1 MPAPRPS
8 ITPSVGAKLGNAV
21 NAAAKR
27 SSRMPATIASSDE
40 NSVSAIAA
48 AERNTSVSTSTATA
62 MPMSSP
68 TGAVCCAAWSTIWP
82 RRSTSTPAR
91 WAVSLARSSAL
102 PGACLRSIAGLSY
115 WTVANAIR
123 PSREIDPPRCASG
136 SPADVTCGCRRTC
149 AIVARI
155 AAARAESRSVPR
167 STLNTIVAVSPD
179 CAGKREA
186 RRSYALWDW
195 VPGVLKSSEN
205 RPPARLDT
213 APMAT
218 TTATRIASER
228 FQWAAVAAAMRPRR
242 SAMPGRMTHAVRK
255 CNVCK
260 FADCEGA
267 GGIFRPTMS
276 EQQAAAQAGLRER
289 KKQRTREAIVD
300 AAFELFAQRGFEA
313 TTIADI
319 AAAADIA
326 PRTFFGYFATKEDVV
341 THDFAAVE
349 ASMRERLTN
358 RAPGETTID
367 ALREWVA
374 GLMRSIDFDD

>member
-1 MPAPRPS
+1 
-8 ITPSVGAKLGNAV
+8 
-21 NAAAKR
+21 
-27 SSRMPATIASSDE
+27 
-40 NSVSAIAA
+40 
-48 AERNTSVSTSTATA
+48 
-62 MPMSSP
+62 
-68 TGAVCCAAWSTIWP
+68 
-82 RRSTSTPAR
+82 
-91 WAVSLARSSAL
+91 
-102 PGACLRSIAGLSY
+102 
-115 WTVANAIR
+115 
-123 PSREIDPPRCASG
+123 
-136 SPADVTCGCRRTC
+136 
-149 AIVARI
+149 
-155 AAARAESRSVPR
+155 
-167 STLNTIVAVSPD
+167 
-179 CAGKREA
+179 
-186 RRSYALWDW
+186 
-195 VPGVLKSSEN
+195 
-205 RPPARLDT
+205 
-213 APMAT
+213 MAT

-228 FQWAAVAAAMRPRR
+228 FQWATVAAAMRPRR

-260 FADCEGA
+260 FADCEDA
-267 GGIFRPTMS
+267 GGILRPTMS
-276 EQQAAAQAGLRER
+276 EQQTAAHAGLRER

-374 GLMRSIDFDD
+374 GLMRSIDFDDPRERCRQQLMHESEALRAHDRHLLGRIEDLLTECIAEDLGVEPDAMRARMAAAATIAAFERMQELYGDKDELKRNPDEALAIFDEALVFARGGIQALQGAPREEDGAARRRGGRA